1 MSAPLKRQE
10 GGYVAPTGYKY
21 FGKQLEHR
29 LVMEKHLGRELFK
42 HENVHHKNGN
52 RLDNRIENLELWS
65 EHQPAGQRVE
75 DKLAWAREIIALYDP
90 TSLAAFLLTA
100 A

>member
-52 RLDNRIENLELWS
+52 RLDNRT
-65 EHQPAGQRVE
+65 
-75 DKLAWAREIIALYDP
+75 LYDP